1 MARYFWHSIGTEG
14 DHKGKP
20 SQESWDFRRDK
31 AIITAGF
38 NDQPEKGRRVVQ
50 RYRVGDIIV
59 IYAKCH
65 GAVAVAEIT
74 DDAGYEFAAADQ
86 SEPGNLPKHRHRRK
100 VRWLCFSERLS
111 DAVPIGVFESPP
123 YDLYHPLQ
131 TSQLIKNASGAERL
145 LQLMKE
151 QFGSADSRSISQ
163 ELSGDQLH
171 PSA

>member
-14 DHKGKP
+14 DQKGKP
-20 SQESWDFRRDK
+20 SQESWNFRRDK
-31 AIITAGF
+31 EIITAGF

-50 RYRVGDIIV
+50 KYEIGDIIF

-74 DDAGYEFAAADQ
+74 DDAGYELAAADH

-100 VRWLCFSERLS
+100 VRWLCVSERLV
-111 DAVPIGVFESPP
+111 DAVPISVFEAPP

-131 TSQLIKNASGAERL
+131 TSQAIKNVSGAERL

-151 QFGSADSRSISQ
+151 QFGTPDAKSFSQ
-163 ELSGDQLH
+163 ELSGDQLY